1 MELKVLIIAV
11 IRKGDSILLRK
22 KPEGS
27 PPYKETWYLFGCDFV
42 PGKDVGETV
51 QAHMSSLLDV
61 SVKLTSQFSWA
72 TEVKQDIDGIT
83 KQFIY
88 LDVLCDYASGDVRT
102 PAGVEKVE
110 WVPIARLAEYDNV
123 PPSVALFKK
132 LGYLQ

>member
-1 MELKVLIIAV
+1 MELKLLIVAV
-11 IRKGDSILLRK
+11 IRKSDAILLRK

-27 PPYKETWYLFGCDFV
+27 PPYPQTWYLFSCEFASGQDA
-42 PGKDVGETV
+42 GEMIQT
-51 QAHMSSLLDV
+51 HMSS
-61 SVKLTSQFSWA
+61 SVGISVQLTSQFSWD

-88 LDVLCDYASGDVRT
+88 LDVLCEYVSGEPHV
-102 PAGVEKVE
+102 PAGAEKIE
-110 WVPIARLAEYDNV
+110 WVPVAKLADYDNV